1 MKDLKKY
8 YILMIAMFVSFN
20 LLIVY
25 VSFADGELVFLNLA
39 KDNQTNSTN
48 PSLDSQKQLSETQT
62 DKYNNDNKNLDSS
75 KENDQN
81 SIQKSGKDNS
91 DPKSNQSSIQSNL
104 SNKNY
109 SIPFEI
115 FPEDKST
122 SNDKYLYLSGKTLPE
137 VEIKIG
143 NSVTTSN
150 VQGEFSML
158 IFLSKNENV
167 FTLEVKDINK
177 DTKLIEDQIT
187 YFYTKD

>member
-39 KDNQTNSTN
+39 KDNQTNFTN

-91 DPKSNQSSIQSNL
+91 DQKSNQSSIQSNL

-115 FPEDKST
+115 FPEDKSK